1 MNKHFCCGSYE
12 QHGKDLGS
20 LVDQKQA
27 AYGDIIAAL
36 SLARQQGW
44 NIGGAVMAKAE
55 FNKTR

>member
-27 AYGDIIAAL
+27 AYG
-36 SLARQQGW
+36 ARPATPRRT
-44 NIGGAVMAKAE
+44 I
-55 FNKTR
+55 T